1 MAVADDALTE
11 IFDVAILLSHQGA
24 PGGFPSPAC
33 PSSRS
38 PTAPAWCG
46 SSPLAPRPA
55 DHSADRPADIRRIVR
70 LACHLPNQAAW
81 DEPRIRFEYELGHQS
96 QGGEGTRPG
105 YPVNAARPRR
115 RGDRITLFA
124 AVQEPGP
131 QSFGRAVISRLL
143 SRAPLGRPRRSGPRS
158 CGVSLI
164 RSRDQFL
171 GFVTYVTFR
180 NAKGVCYAPSQPGS
194 NLGKYMSRFGWGD
207 AHAQR
212 QCGG

>member
-124 AVQEPGP
+124 AVQESGPGRYCCKSP
-131 QSFGRAVISRLL
+131 KLPRANFSAVKKSDRRPPVDVAQSRYRGSPVSLSSGDEVAHIFTRKSRL
-143 SRAPLGRPRRSGPRS
+143 RPKEF
-158 CGVSLI
+158 LI
-164 RSRDQFL
+164 TS
-171 GFVTYVTFR
+171 
-180 NAKGVCYAPSQPGS
+180 AKGLLQQ
-194 NLGKYMSRFGWGD
+194 NRHLRD
-207 AHAQR
+207 
-212 QCGG
+212 